1 MQQPSHCPKCAGAM
15 TRGFVVDATHG
26 GTAVSSWVEGAPRRS
41 MWTGI
46 KVTGLPRSEI
56 AAWRCSRCGFLEHY
70 AAAAPDRSH
79 ETAQRKQA
87 LLVVAI
93 AAAVLLVALGV
104 VLVLQ
109 GV

>member
-26 GTAVSSWVEGAPRRS
+26 GTAVSSWVEGAPRKS

-46 KVTGLPRSEI
+46 KVTGLARSEI

-70 AAAAPDRSH
+70 AAATPDRRQ
-79 ETAQRKQA
+79 EAAQRRQA

-93 AAAVLLVALGV
+93 AAAILAVALGV
-104 VLVLQ
+104 VLVLT
-109 GV
+109 